1 MQKTSE
7 QVLLE
12 KGVLC
17 RTTVGVSML
26 PLLRAGKDVSFIE
39 RKDPPFRK
47 YDAVLFRREDGTLIL
62 HRILTVRPD
71 GMYRIVGDNC
81 ETAEW
86 VREEDI
92 LGVLTRIRR
101 GEKIIEATSLR
112 YRLYARLQGVA
123 FPIRRLYR
131 RYRRRVLRL
140 WQCAYHRIR
149 KK

>member
-7 QVLLE
+7 QVLFE

-39 RKDPPFRK
+39 RRDPPFRK
-47 YDAVLFRREDGTLIL
+47 YDAVLFRREDGTLVL

-81 ETAEW
+81 EAAEW

-101 GEKIIEATSLR
+101 GEKTIEAGSLR
-112 YRLYARLQGVA
+112 YRLYARLQGIA
-123 FPIRRLYR
+123 YPIRRLYR
-131 RYRRRVLRL
+131 RCRRRLRRA
-140 WQCAYHRIR
+140 WKSHV
-149 KK
+149 